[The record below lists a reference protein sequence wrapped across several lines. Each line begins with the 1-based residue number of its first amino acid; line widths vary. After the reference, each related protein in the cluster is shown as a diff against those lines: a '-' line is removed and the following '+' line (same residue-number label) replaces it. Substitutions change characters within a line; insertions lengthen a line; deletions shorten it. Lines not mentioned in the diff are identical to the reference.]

1 MESEMRKLLFPLSV
15 LLSVVATS
23 VFAAAMTGE
32 IKSVDLRKRLIVMQD
47 DTVFRFPVGIDLTS
61 YKPEHKVR
69 ITYETTKS
77 GLNRASAIF
86 HSR

>member
-1 MESEMRKLLFPLSV
+1 MRKLLLPLSV
-15 LLSVVATS
+15 LLSVAAS
-23 VFAAAMTGE
+23 SAFAAAMTGE
-32 IKSVDLRKRLIVMQD
+32 IKSIDLRQRLVVLQD
-47 DTVFRFPVGIDLTS
+47 NTAFRFPVGVDLTS

-77 GLNRASAIF
+77 GQNRASAIF